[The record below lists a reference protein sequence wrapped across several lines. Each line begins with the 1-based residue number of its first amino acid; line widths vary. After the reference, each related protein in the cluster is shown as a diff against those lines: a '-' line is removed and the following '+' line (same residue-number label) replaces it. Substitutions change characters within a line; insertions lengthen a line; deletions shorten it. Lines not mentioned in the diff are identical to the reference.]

1 MVKRRFLGFMGKS
14 KVLNVLNLHNNYNT
28 KVRNMDYRNRLKN
41 CKSLIVKVGTSTIT
55 YSSGKLNLRRIDQLA
70 RVLTDIR
77 NRGINVVLVSS
88 GAIGVGSVRLGFET
102 RPTLMREKQAAA
114 AVGQAVLMQIY
125 QNIFNEYNQ
134 KTAQVL
140 VTKEDMSGNER
151 PENIVNTFHTLWE
164 FGVIPVVN
172 ANDTISTAEIGF
184 SDNDNLAAQL
194 GAFLKVDTLVLC
206 TDIDGMYNCDPK
218 KNPDAVK
225 FSVIDEITDEIQA
238 MAGDKG
244 STFSVGGMS
253 AKLTA
258 AELCME
264 NGIDMIVALGDDPY
278 ILYDIID
285 GKDVGTLFAGK
296 R

>member
-1 MVKRRFLGFMGKS
+1 
-14 KVLNVLNLHNNYNT
+14 
-28 KVRNMDYRNRLKN
+28 MDYRNRLKA

-55 YSSGKLNLRRIDQLA
+55 YPNGKLNLRRIDQLA

-77 NRGINVVLVSS
+77 NRSTNVVLVSS
-88 GAIGVGSVRLGFET
+88 GAIGVGSVRLGFEA

-114 AVGQAVLMQIY
+114 AVGQAVLMQVY

-140 VTKEDMSGNER
+140 VTKEDMSGDER

-218 KNPDAVK
+218 KNPNAAK
-225 FSVIDEITDEIQA
+225 LSVIDKITDEIQA

-264 NGIDMIVALGDDPY
+264 NGIDMVVALGDDPY